1 MTDTFEPRVLLRR
14 QQVESCTGL
23 ARSSLYDHIK
33 RGIFPKP
40 ILLSKRSVAWPL
52 ADVTALIEARIAG
65 LPDTEIRR
73 LVAVLEAARKSAAQ
87 RD

>member
-14 QQVESCTGL
+14 WQVESYTGL
-23 ARSSLYDHIK
+23 KRSTLYDHIK
-33 RGIFPKP
+33 RGTFPKP
-40 ILLSKRSVAWPL
+40 ILLSKRSVAWP
-52 ADVTALIEARIAG
+52 AGDVAALIEARIAG
-65 LPDTEIRR
+65 LPDAEIRR